1 MEKMRTSWP
10 ESFEDDVVKA
20 IKEAIPDNKL
30 LELFFAKKISL
41 EDLASKIS
49 WRSFEKL
56 TELMFKQIGYFTLT
70 NFRIKRREIDV
81 LAFNENLVFA
91 ADCKH
96 WKRMSFSSL
105 NKSAEMQKLRAS
117 FLTST
122 LTFSKKQIIPLI
134 VTLYES
140 ELKIINKI
148 PIVPVFK
155 LKDFVMNIY
164 GYMEIITVI
173 KGP

>member
-1 MEKMRTSWP
+1 
-10 ESFEDDVVKA
+10 
-20 IKEAIPDNKL
+20 
-30 LELFFAKKISL
+30 
-41 EDLASKIS
+41 
-49 WRSFEKL
+49 
-56 TELMFKQIGYFTLT
+56 
-70 NFRIKRREIDV
+70 IKRREIDV

-96 WKRMSFSSL
+96 WKRMSFYSL
-105 NKSAEMQKLRAS
+105 SKSAEMQKLRAS

-122 LTFSKKQIIPLI
+122 LTFSKKQIVPLI

-155 LKDFVMNIY
+155 LKDFVINIY
-164 GYMEIITVI
+164 GYMETITVI

>member
-1 MEKMRTSWP
+1 MRTSWP
-10 ESFEDDVVKA
+10 KGFDEDAVKA

-30 LELFFAKKISL
+30 LELFLSEKISL
-41 EDLASKIS
+41 EDLASRIS
-49 WRSFEKL
+49 WKSFEKL

-96 WKRMSFSSL
+96 WKRMPFYSL
-105 NKSAEMQKLRAS
+105 NRSAEMQKLRAS
-117 FLTST
+117 LLTST
-122 LTFSKKQIIPLI
+122 LTFSKKQIVPLI
-134 VTLYES
+134 VTLYEN

-148 PIVPVFK
+148 PIVPIFK
-155 LKDFVMNIY
+155 LKDFVINIY
-164 GYMEIITVI
+164 GYMETITVI